1 MLTVPARPRM
11 KTKPM
16 TPTRGGMII
25 GMIVRYEK
33 SPRPGKSYLRS
44 RKAMAMPMMDVV
56 ITVATPR
63 TRELI
68 RVFR

>member
-1 MLTVPARPRM
+1 M
-11 KTKPM
+11 KTKPI

-33 SPRPGKSYLRS
+33 SPRPGKSY
-44 RKAMAMPMMDVV
+44 RKSKNAMAMPMIEVV

-63 TRELI
+63 IRELI